1 MVKVSF
7 VFFVS
12 TTAPTQFHQTIRA
25 LFGSSGG
32 FICMRVITSE
42 YRSSDPERCRAA
54 KVSADRSSSPRHN
67 PQPSGR
73 RRTDPYM
80 VSA

>member
-42 YRSSDPERCRAA
+42 YRSSDSERSRAA
-54 KVSADRSSSPRHN
+54 VRSAARSSITRPS